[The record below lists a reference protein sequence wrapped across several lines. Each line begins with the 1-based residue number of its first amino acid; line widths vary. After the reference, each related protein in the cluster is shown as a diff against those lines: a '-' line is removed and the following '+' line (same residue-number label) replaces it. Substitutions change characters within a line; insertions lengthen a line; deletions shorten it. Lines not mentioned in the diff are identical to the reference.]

1 MTLDRSWVEERL
13 QRIERKREM
22 LALLR
27 DSLSDWERELSAPDI
42 PEAKRESI
50 QRLADSSIDTLES
63 LISRLND
70 EVREGLAEIVAMK
83 LRDGR

>member
-1 MTLDRSWVEERL
+1 MEERL

-42 PEAKRESI
+42 PDSKRESI
-50 QRLADSSIDTLES
+50 QRLADSSIETLES